1 MAWTLPT
8 LARVKAQPASK
19 GARGAL
25 ARKDVGKLQQAAR
38 AAKDGGRAP
47 RQKPRAEGE
56 AALEGA
62 AGESLERHGPTS
74 LS

>member
-1 MAWTLPT
+1 MLIEKAEATLNERHT
-8 LARVKAQPASK
+8 
-19 GARGAL
+19 AL
-25 ARKDVGKLQQAAR
+25 AK
-38 AAKDGGRAP
+38 
-47 RQKPRAEGE
+47 GE